1 MKIFYLSL
9 GSNLGNR
16 LENIKNSLRYLKEL
30 GDIQK
35 VSNIYNT
42 KPWDVKEKQPDYL
55 NQNCQL
61 ITELSPEKL
70 IEGTK
75 NIEKILGRENK
86 GDLSPRIIDIDLLI
100 YEDFSQKNENLI
112 IPHPKMT
119 ERAFVMIPLAEI
131 APDLI
136 IHGYNKTVKEIAG
149 ELDSSLVEIF

>member
-1 MKIFYLSL
+1 MVRGVQKSPLQDIFKSISNFLLFLGGGILFNQFFDLQKSL
-9 GSNLGNR
+9 VG
-16 LENIKNSLRYLKEL
+16 
-30 GDIQK
+30 
-35 VSNIYNT
+35 
-42 KPWDVKEKQPDYL
+42 
-55 NQNCQL
+55 
-61 ITELSPEKL
+61 
-70 IEGTK
+70 
-75 NIEKILGRENK
+75 IEKILGRENK

>member
-1 MKIFYLSL
+1 MKIVYLSL

-61 ITELSPEKL
+61 ITELSPEK
-70 IEGTK
+70 
-75 NIEKILGRENK
+75 
-86 GDLSPRIIDIDLLI
+86 
-100 YEDFSQKNENLI
+100 
-112 IPHPKMT
+112 
-119 ERAFVMIPLAEI
+119 
-131 APDLI
+131 
-136 IHGYNKTVKEIAG
+136 
-149 ELDSSLVEIF
+149 